1 MDLGFLIIIGVFL
14 VYYLLVLVSEK
25 RIISEAGD
33 IIDKFLSIL
42 LLYAAI
48 SIIYYS
54 LTGQPFLSDN
64 EDTYAVYIFIIGF
77 VALLWAVPNL
87 LKEFRFFNKF
97 LKKGERL
104 KRKRTKR

>member
-1 MDLGFLIIIGVFL
+1 MDLGFLIIIGIFL
-14 VYYLLVLVSEK
+14 FYYLLVLFTEK
-25 RIISEAGD
+25 KIISEPGQ
-33 IIDKFLSIL
+33 IIDKFLSVL

-54 LTGQPFLSDN
+54 LTGRPFLSDS
-64 EDTYAVYIFIIGF
+64 EDTYAIYIFIIGF

-97 LKKGERL
+97 IRRGEKLKKKKG
-104 KRKRTKR
+104 KR